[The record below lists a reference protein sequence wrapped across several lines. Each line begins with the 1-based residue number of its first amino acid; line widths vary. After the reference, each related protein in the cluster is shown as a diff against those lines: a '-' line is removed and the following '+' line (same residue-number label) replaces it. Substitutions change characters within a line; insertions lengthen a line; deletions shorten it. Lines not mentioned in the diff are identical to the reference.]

1 MVSFYNQLNSMSQT
15 LSLAAIQANLIWEKA
30 EKNRDNFE
38 KFMNELSSDVDL
50 IVLPEMFS
58 TGFTMNP
65 KQVAETM
72 DGNTIQWMKEQAK
85 ERNTAIVGSL
95 VIQENQNYFNRAI
108 FVHPTGKLETYD
120 KRHAFGLA
128 GEDKE
133 YKTGRERL
141 IVDYKGWKICPLI
154 CYDLRFPVWSR
165 FNDDYEVLIYMAN
178 WPKPR
183 IMAWDSLLKA
193 RSIENMSYCI
203 GVNRVGL
210 DENNYEYI
218 GHTSAFDVLGNQIG
232 QTQEGKEGW
241 FVVELKKNELETTR
255 KKLNFLQDRDQFEI
269 KL

>member
-1 MVSFYNQLNSMSQT
+1 MQDT
-15 LSLAAIQANLIWEKA
+15 LHVAAIQANLIWEEA
-30 EKNRDNFE
+30 QKNRLNFE
-38 KFMNELSSDVDL
+38 NFMDELPSEIDL

-72 DGNTIQWMKEQAK
+72 DGDTVKWMKIQAK
-85 ERNTAIVGSL
+85 KRNVAILGSL
-95 VIQENQNYFNRAI
+95 VIKENNDYFNRAI
-108 FVHPTGKLETYD
+108 FVFPTGRLETYD
-120 KRHAFGLA
+120 KRHTFGLA

-133 YKTGRERL
+133 YKTGIDRL
-141 IVDYKGWKICPLI
+141 IVTYKGWKICPLI

-165 FNDDYEVLIYMAN
+165 FNDDYQVLIYMAN

-183 IMAWDSLLKA
+183 IMAWDALLKA

-203 GVNRVGL
+203 GANRVGL
-210 DENNYEYI
+210 DENDYEYI

-232 QTQEGKEGW
+232 QTVEGKEGW
-241 FVVELKKNELETTR
+241 FVVELKKKELETTR
-255 KKLNFLQDRDQFEI
+255 KRLNFLQDRDQFEI

>member
-1 MVSFYNQLNSMSQT
+1 MQDT
-15 LSLAAIQANLIWEKA
+15 LHVAAIQANLIWEEA
-30 EKNRDNFE
+30 QKNRLNFE
-38 KFMNELSSDVDL
+38 NFMDELPSEIDL

-72 DGNTIQWMKEQAK
+72 DGDTVKWMKIQAK
-85 ERNTAIVGSL
+85 KRNAAIVGSL
-95 VIQENQNYFNRAI
+95 AIKENNDYFNRAI
-108 FVHPTGKLETYD
+108 FVFPTGKLETYD
-120 KRHAFGLA
+120 KRHTFGLA

-133 YKTGRERL
+133 YKTGIDRL
-141 IVDYKGWKICPLI
+141 IVTYKGWKICPLI

-165 FNDDYEVLIYMAN
+165 FNDDYQVLIYMAN

-183 IMAWDSLLKA
+183 IMAWDALLKA

-203 GVNRVGL
+203 GANRVGL
-210 DENNYEYI
+210 DENDYEYI

-232 QTQEGKEGW
+232 QTVEGKEGW
-241 FVVELKKNELETTR
+241 FVVELKKKELETTR
-255 KKLNFLQDRDQFEI
+255 KRLNFLQDRDQFEI

>member
-1 MVSFYNQLNSMSQT
+1 MQDT
-15 LSLAAIQANLIWEKA
+15 LHVAAIQANLIWEEA
-30 EKNRDNFE
+30 QKNRLNFE
-38 KFMNELSSDVDL
+38 NFMDELPSEIDL

-72 DGNTIQWMKEQAK
+72 DGDTVKWMKIQAK
-85 ERNTAIVGSL
+85 KRNAAVVGSM
-95 VIQENQNYFNRAI
+95 VIKENNDYFNRAI
-108 FVHPTGKLETYD
+108 FVFPTGKLETYD
-120 KRHAFGLA
+120 KRHTFGLA

-133 YKTGRERL
+133 YKTGIDRL
-141 IVDYKGWKICPLI
+141 IVTYKGWKICPLI

-165 FNDDYEVLIYMAN
+165 FNDDYQVLIYMAN

-183 IMAWDSLLKA
+183 VMAWDALLKA

-203 GVNRVGL
+203 GANRVGL
-210 DENNYEYI
+210 DENDYEYI

-232 QTQEGKEGW
+232 QTVEGKEGW
-241 FVVELKKNELETTR
+241 FVVELKKKELETTR
-255 KKLNFLQDRDQFEI
+255 KRLNFLQDRDQFEI